1 MGVYNMKKKFVSLI
15 LFSVFL
21 VLMLAS
27 GINGQQL
34 TGEEDRIIKSLDA
47 FQKMVERENEAD
59 AIAEL
64 LQHAH
69 GIAIFPKLT
78 KIGLGVGV
86 QFGEGI
92 VMRKDRQTQQ
102 WYGPAFIEI
111 KTASVGPQIGIQDV
125 SLVLIIMDKTGIDGF
140 KKTDYKIGANISI
153 SPGPTKESLQKGVD
167 FNDSIYTYSYS
178 EGLYAGFT
186 LEGSV
191 IHADHDA
198 NRSFY
203 GIEISN
209 EDILNTQ
216 EPDDE
221 SVLKLIIAIEQISK

>member
-1 MGVYNMKKKFVSLI
+1 MKKRVGFLI
-15 LFSVFL
+15 LFSVLLIIFIHIT
-21 VLMLAS
+21 VSA
-27 GINGQQL
+27 QQL
-34 TGEEDRIIKSLDA
+34 TREEDRIIESLDV
-47 FQKMVERENEAD
+47 FQQIVERENQTEV
-59 AIAEL
+59 ISEL
-64 LQHAH
+64 LQHAQ

-92 VMRKDRQTQQ
+92 VLRKDQETQQ
-102 WYGPAFIEI
+102 WFGPAFIEI

-125 SLVLIIMDKTGIDGF
+125 SLVLIIMDKTGIEGF
-140 KKTDYKIGANISI
+140 KKTDYEIGANISI

-167 FNDSIYTYSYS
+167 FNDSIYTYSFS

-191 IHADHDA
+191 IHADRSA
-198 NRSFY
+198 NQSFY
-203 GIEISN
+203 GTEINN

-216 EPDDE
+216 EPNNE

>member
-1 MGVYNMKKKFVSLI
+1 
-15 LFSVFL
+15 LFSVLLIIFIHIT
-21 VLMLAS
+21 VSA
-27 GINGQQL
+27 QQL
-34 TGEEDRIIKSLDA
+34 TREEDRIIESLDV
-47 FQKMVERENEAD
+47 FQQIVERENQTEV
-59 AIAEL
+59 ISEL
-64 LQHAH
+64 LQHAQ

-92 VMRKDRQTQQ
+92 VLRKDQETQQ
-102 WYGPAFIEI
+102 WFGPAFIEI

-125 SLVLIIMDKTGIDGF
+125 SLVLIIMDKTGIEGF
-140 KKTDYKIGANISI
+140 KKTDYEIGANISI

-167 FNDSIYTYSYS
+167 FNDSIYTYSFS

-191 IHADHDA
+191 IHADRSA
-198 NRSFY
+198 NQSFY
-203 GIEISN
+203 GTEINN

-216 EPDDE
+216 EPNNE

>member
-1 MGVYNMKKKFVSLI
+1 MKKKAGFLI
-15 LFSVFL
+15 LFSAFL
-21 VLMLAS
+21 IILIATTVNA
-27 GINGQQL
+27 QQL
-34 TGEEDRIIKSLDA
+34 TREEERIIKSLEV
-47 FQKMVERENEAD
+47 FQKIVERENQAEV
-59 AIAEL
+59 ISEL
-64 LQHAH
+64 LQQAQ

-78 KIGLGVGV
+78 KIGFGVGV

-92 VMRKDRQTQQ
+92 VLRKDQATKQ

-111 KTASVGPQIGIQDV
+111 KTASIGAQIGIQDV
-125 SLVLIIMDKTGIDGF
+125 SLVLIIMDNTGMEGF
-140 KKTDYKIGANISI
+140 KKTDYEIGANISI

-167 FNDSIYTYSYS
+167 FNDSIYTYSYR

-191 IHADHDA
+191 IHADRSA
-198 NRSFY
+198 NQSFY
-203 GIEISN
+203 STEISN

-216 EPDDE
+216 KPDNE

>member
-1 MGVYNMKKKFVSLI
+1 MRKKISFI
-15 LFSVFL
+15 FLFSLLLIIIFTNTL
-21 VLMLAS
+21 NA
-27 GINGQQL
+27 QQL
-34 TGEEDRIIKSLDA
+34 TREEERIIKSLDA
-47 FQKMVERENEAD
+47 FQKVVERENQTEV
-59 AIAEL
+59 ISEL
-64 LQHAH
+64 LQQAQ

-92 VMRKDRQTQQ
+92 VLRKDQETQQ

-111 KTASVGPQIGIQDV
+111 KTASVGAQIGIQDV

-140 KKTDYKIGANISI
+140 KKTDYEIGANISI

-191 IHADHDA
+191 IHADRSA
-198 NRSFY
+198 NQSFY
-203 GIEISN
+203 GTEINN

-216 EPDDE
+216 EPDNE